1 MTKVEA
7 YKADDGTLH
16 ETFES
21 AQNADAKL
29 AYKQRVAEFI
39 RESPSC
45 YEGTYA
51 LESWLLTDKG
61 HDQVLRLAGVA

>member
-16 ETFES
+16 ETPES

-29 AYKQRVAEFI
+29 AYKSRVAEFI
-39 RESPSC
+39 RESPSY
-45 YEGTYA
+45 YEGA
-51 LESWLLTDKG
+51 RDLEGWLLTDKG
-61 HDQVLRLAGVA
+61 REQVLRLAGVT